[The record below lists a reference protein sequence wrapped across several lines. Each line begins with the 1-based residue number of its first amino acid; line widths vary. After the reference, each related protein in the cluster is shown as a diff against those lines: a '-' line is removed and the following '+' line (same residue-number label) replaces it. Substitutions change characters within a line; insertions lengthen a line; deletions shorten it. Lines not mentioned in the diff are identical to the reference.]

1 MEVIC
6 VNIVVLCGGLSPERN
21 VSISSGVGIAAAL
34 RSLGHRAALID
45 MYLGLEAFESG
56 IDGVYDAP
64 LPDNSHIAAE
74 ETDLDAVRASRRLK
88 SSSLFGEGVLEL
100 CRDADLV
107 FLALHGQCGEDG
119 RVQAAFDLMGIR
131 YTGSGYLGSA
141 LAMDKHL
148 AKLCARSVGVLTA
161 NWRFF
166 TRGELTPDT
175 AETIPLPCVVKP
187 VDSGSSIGVTI
198 VRDRASLAAALDTAS
213 NEGSGVLVE
222 DFIAGREI
230 QISVLGGVALPSIE
244 IRPGGGFYGYRE
256 KYVPGASIEVTP
268 APIPPET
275 ERDLAAQ
282 AVAIYKALGLSGLA
296 RADFILDDNGRL
308 WFLEINT
315 LPGMTPTSLAP
326 QEAAAVG
333 ISYEQLC
340 ERLIELALNDTE
352 VLP

>member
-1 MEVIC
+1 M
-6 VNIVVLCGGLSPERN
+6 NIVVLCGGLSPERN
-21 VSISSGVGIAAAL
+21 VSISSGGRIAAAL

-45 MYLGLEAFESG
+45 MYFGLEALGCG
-56 IDGVYDAP
+56 IDEAYDAP
-64 LPDNSHIAAE
+64 LPDTAHAAAE
-74 ETDLDAVRASRRLK
+74 EPDLDKVRAARK
-88 SSSLFGEGVLEL
+88 MKGSSLFGEGVLEI
-100 CRDADLV
+100 CRSADLV

-166 TRGELTPDT
+166 TRGELSPDA

-198 VRDRASLAAALDTAS
+198 VRDHAALAAALDTAS
-213 NEGSGVLVE
+213 REGSGVLVE

-230 QISVLGGVALPSIE
+230 QISVLGGEALPSIE

-256 KYVPGASIEVTP
+256 KYIPGASVEVSP

-275 ERDLAAQ
+275 ERDLAAK
-282 AVAIYKALGLSGLA
+282 AVTLYKALGLSGLA
-296 RADFILDDNGRL
+296 RADFILDAEGKL
-308 WFLEINT
+308 WFLEFNT

-326 QEAAAVG
+326 QEAAAAG
-333 ISYEQLC
+333 ITYEQLC
-340 ERLIELALNDTE
+340 EKLIELALRDTE
-352 VLP
+352 VLQ